1 MCSSDLKDLYAP
13 GLYEYTLMPMHLH
26 TLFTVAEMKTAKLRE
41 PFDFTKGMPILQID
55 ALMDARR
62 IPIHDNKKF
71 EPGVGTTLYDLQA
84 DPYNGGSLVFSALA
98 ALAGMAVTPSLL
110 MLKAVAVGWNALGL
124 ALWMRLAERVAGLRK
139 EYIAAKEAADVAKEA
154 ADVAKEAADVA
165 KAKADEVLGK
175 LLAELANLEKFKTV
189 PAPAIS

>member
-1 MCSSDLKDLYAP
+1 MDLMPTLLDIFDLPVPEEVQGRSLVPLLREDRPVRDVAIFGMFGGPIGATDGRYTYYLYPKDLYAP

-55 ALMDARR
+55 ALMDARS

-84 DPYNGGSLVFSALA
+84 DPKQQKPFRDA
-98 ALAGMAVTPSLL
+98 AIERRFHAGMACVMRAHDTPAEIYSRYGIDPALADARPLVT
-110 MLKAVAVGWNALGL
+110 
-124 ALWMRLAERVAGLRK
+124 
-139 EYIAAKEAADVAKEA
+139 D
-154 ADVAKEAADVA
+154 
-165 KAKADEVLGK
+165 
-175 LLAELANLEKFKTV
+175 
-189 PAPAIS
+189 